1 MAIVIPMYY
10 CNYVTLTAGLQ
21 TRKSQSKQKLQW
33 TSTLQNAKL
42 STTSRRRGLEA
53 SEWDDLQYP
62 CYAWLRLLELLDP
75 SAAHLRAQHASPG
88 VDEH

>member
-1 MAIVIPMYY
+1 MDINSVKRKIEYY
-10 CNYVTLTAGLQ
+10 
-21 TRKSQSKQKLQW
+21 
-33 TSTLQNAKL
+33 L
-42 STTSRRRGLEA
+42 SERGLEA